1 MDNSEFKTTYR
12 KSVSRKVTFTI
23 ICIVVAFIAVGL
35 QLSFGYYDVSF
46 LESYQIL
53 WDHICGNIP
62 TTDIGI
68 KRDHIIWDLRLPRSI
83 AGMAVGAGL
92 GVCGA
97 AMQSTLKNPLADPYT
112 TGISAGA
119 GLGATI
125 SIVLG
130 ICILPGITGQLSIVI
145 DAFVFALIPSIV
157 IIAFSSLKR
166 RVTPSM
172 MILIGIAVM
181 YVFTAMTTL
190 IKLTASDDS
199 LADVYMWSVGTLG
212 KSNWDNVWFLIIAA
226 ILGIVVFCYFAK
238 KINVM
243 ITSDACAK
251 SLGVDPK
258 RCRLFILVVTSI
270 VTALLVSFTG
280 TIGFVGLVAPHM
292 VRILVGSDNRYLIP
306 ASAAFGAMMLVC
318 SDVLAR
324 NIGTGLPVGV
334 ITACVGGP
342 IFLYLLIRQRKS
354 AW

>member
-1 MDNSEFKTTYR
+1 LGRDDFKSVYYR
-12 KSVSRKVTFTI
+12 SVSRKVTFVI
-23 ICIVVAFIAVGL
+23 ICVIVAFIAVGL

-46 LESYQIL
+46 TESYQIL

-130 ICILPGITGQLSIVI
+130 ICLIPGIIGQPSIII
-145 DAFVFALIPSIV
+145 DAFVFALIPSLV

-190 IKLTASDDS
+190 LKLTASEDS
-199 LADVYMWSVGTLG
+199 LQDVYMWSVGTLG
-212 KSNWDNVWFLIIAA
+212 KSNWDNVWFMIAA
-226 ILGIVVFCYFAK
+226 TAFGIFAFAILAK

-243 ITSDACAK
+243 ITSDSSAI

-258 RCRLFILVVTSI
+258 RCRLLVLIIVSVVT
-270 VTALLVSFTG
+270 AFLVSFTG

-292 VRILVGSDNRYLIP
+292 VRLIIGSDNRYLIP
-306 ASAAFGAMMLVC
+306 ASAAFGAMMLIC
-318 SDVLAR
+318 SDVIAR

-342 IFLYLLIRQRKS
+342 VFLYLLIKQRKS
-354 AW
+354 IW

>member
-1 MDNSEFKTTYR
+1 MLF
-12 KSVSRKVTFTI
+12 VI
-23 ICIVVAFIAVGL
+23 ACIVVAFLVVGL

-46 LESYQIL
+46 IESYQIL
-53 WDHICGNIP
+53 WDHICGVIP
-62 TTDIGI
+62 ETPIDI
-68 KRDHIIWDLRLPRSI
+68 KRDHIIWDLRFPRAI
-83 AGMAVGAGL
+83 ASMAVGAGL

-130 ICILPGITGQLSIVI
+130 ICVIPGIYGQASIIV

-157 IIAFSSLKR
+157 IILFSSLKR
-166 RVTPSM
+166 RITPAM

-212 KSNWDNVWFLIIAA
+212 KANWDNVWFMVLAA
-226 ILGIVVFCYFAK
+226 MLGIASFAFLAK

-243 ITSDACAK
+243 ITSDSCAV
-251 SLGVDPK
+251 SLGVNPK
-258 RCRLFILVVTSI
+258 RCRLIILVIVSI
-270 VTALLVSFTG
+270 VTAFLVSFTG

-292 VRILVGSDNRYLIP
+292 VRIIIGSDNRYLIP
-306 ASAAFGAMMLVC
+306 ASAAFGAMMLIC

-334 ITACVGGP
+334 ITACIGGP
-342 IFLYLLIRQRKS
+342 VFLILLIKQRKS